1 MYSIEWLY
9 QKTTT
14 KKSNKNPSFYLKK
27 PEKEKQIIPTGKKT
41 MGKKKNKE
49 RKQKNNGEK
58 SMKLKAGKYQQN

>member
-1 MYSIEWLY
+1 
-9 QKTTT
+9 
-14 KKSNKNPSFYLKK
+14 
-27 PEKEKQIIPTGKKT
+27 